1 MVDATESSP
10 GGNPGR
16 NFAADQGTA
25 DLLRAGSAEVIT
37 TVAEGSTT
45 PDQATE
51 LILCCDLWAIDQQ
64 QPIRRTCAPPCLE
77 LCFRLC
83 DSLSLKNLVWSKL
96 RGYSTSRANPMFLI
110 RVEMI

>member
-51 LILCCDLWAIDQQ
+51 L
-64 QPIRRTCAPPCLE
+64 
-77 LCFRLC
+77 
-83 DSLSLKNLVWSKL
+83 
-96 RGYSTSRANPMFLI
+96 
-110 RVEMI
+110 